1 MKYILRFFIATLFLA
16 FSSISLF
23 GQSVSVSF
31 NVNMMYQEVLE
42 NFDPDQNFVDVAGT
56 FNGWDGS
63 DHVLED
69 EEGDMIYSIT
79 IDGFTPGETIEFKF
93 RIDGAWDGREEFP
106 GEGPDGNRSYT
117 VQAED
122 NVIDVWYS
130 DELPP
135 DGPPIADFN
144 FSSSTVFEN
153 GTVWFTDRSGG
164 FVTEWEW
171 EFEGGTPSA
180 STERNPVVTY
190 SQTGTFDVTLIAK
203 HEEEADTLTIEDAI
217 TVSEWEPGETHWWND
232 AVFYEIFVRSFFDS
246 DGDGIGDF
254 VGMTEKLDYLNDGDP
269 DSGESL
275 GITGIWLMPIH
286 ESPSYHGYDVLDY
299 ESVNSEYGTM
309 DEFKDFLDA
318 AHERGIKV
326 IIDYVVNHSSSQH
339 QWFVNSQ
346 QNVEDY
352 RDYYYWSDT
361 HPGYN
366 GPWGQNVWHS
376 SGGEYYYGLF
386 WGGMPD
392 LNFNHEPVKQKI
404 FDAADFWLTEIG
416 VDGFRLDAVM
426 FIHKDGSQLEH
437 VPETFE
443 FWNEFNTQVKSS
455 NPDAVTVG
463 EAWTSTQQV
472 IPYVSDDRID
482 IAFEFDLA
490 YAIMGAVQGGNANG
504 LVDQMQLVYDSYDFL
519 QYATFLTN
527 HDKNRVMSE
536 FNDDWN
542 RARTAASIYL
552 TLPGVP
558 FIYYG
563 EEIGMTG
570 TKPDPDIRTPMQW
583 DSSTHSGF
591 TTGSP
596 WRSVNSNY
604 TNRNVELM
612 DEDPNSL
619 LNWYRNLISVRNN
632 HVSLRRGQYQN
643 IPNSLEPLYTFAREY
658 EDEKVLVMI
667 NTGSQQLELDEL
679 FVPGLGI
686 DEGQYD
692 ILNLATGEEIVISV
706 SASGHITGYDFSPYE
721 TIIVSPSDAT
731 PVSIEGRGEVV
742 DEFSLDQNYP
752 NPFNPVTTINYHLPE
767 SAEVSFSVYN
777 LLGQKVWNSSK
788 GTVPAGSHQVQFDAG
803 SLSSGVYIYQL
814 NVNGQIIDTKKMM
827 LVK

>member
-1 MKYILRFFIATLFLA
+1 MLQPIRTLAVLFIHLLLA
-16 FSSISLF
+16 VPLYA
-23 GQSVSVSF
+23 QTVSVSF
-31 NVNMMYQEVLE
+31 NVDMSYQQVLG
-42 NFDPDQNFVDVAGT
+42 NFDPDQNFVDIAGT

-63 DHVLED
+63 DHLLED
-69 EEGDMIYSIT
+69 EEGDLVYSINV
-79 IDGFTPGETIEFKF
+79 DGFTPGETIEFKF
-93 RIDGAWDGREEFP
+93 RIDGEWDGREEFP
-106 GEGPDGNRSYT
+106 GGGPNRSYT
-117 VQAED
+117 VQEED
-122 NVIDVWYS
+122 NVVEVWYN

-135 DGPPIADFN
+135 DGPPIADFSI
-144 FSSSTVFEN
+144 SSSSIFEN

-164 FVTEWEW
+164 FVTEWKW
-171 EFEGGTPSA
+171 EFEGGTPST
-180 STERNPVVTY
+180 STDRNPVVTY
-190 SQTGTFDVTLIAK
+190 QNAGSYDVTLIAK
-203 HEEEADTLTIEDAI
+203 HEDEADTLTVENAI
-217 TVSEWEPGETHWWND
+217 TVNEWEPGETYWWND

-254 VGMTEKLDYLNDGDP
+254 AGMIEKLDYLNDGDP
-269 DSGESL
+269 ESGESL

-309 DEFKDFLDA
+309 DEFKAFLDA

-339 QWFVNSQ
+339 QWFLNSQ
-346 QNVEDY
+346 QNLDDY
-352 RDYYYWSDT
+352 REYYYWRPD

-392 LNFNHEPVKQKI
+392 LNFNHEPLKQKI
-404 FDAADFWLTEIG
+404 FDSAEFWLTEVG

-426 FIHKDGSQLEH
+426 FIHKDGSQLQH

-443 FWNEFNTQVKSS
+443 FWHEFNNHVKAA

-463 EAWTSTQQV
+463 EAWTSTEQV

-490 YAIMGAVQGGNANG
+490 YTMMDVVRQGDARA
-504 LVDQMQLVYDSYDFL
+504 LEAQMQNVYDSYDFL

-527 HDKNRVMSE
+527 HDKDRVMSE
-536 FNDDWN
+536 FNDDSD
-542 RARTAASIYL
+542 RARTAAAIYL

-583 DSSTHSGF
+583 TSDTHAGF

-596 WRSVNSNY
+596 WRSVNSNF

-612 DEDPNSL
+612 DDDPESL
-619 LNWYRNLISVRNN
+619 LNWYRTLVHLRND
-632 HVSLRRGQYQN
+632 HISLRRGQYQN
-643 IPNSLEPLYTFAREY
+643 IPNSENALYTFQRTY
-658 EDEKVLVMI
+658 DDERLLVMI

-679 FVPGLGI
+679 FIPGLNI
-686 DEGQYD
+686 EEGAYS
-692 ILNLATGEEIVISV
+692 ITNLAGGDEMVITVSGAGTIEDLNFDSHHTIVLSM
-706 SASGHITGYDFSPYE
+706 E
-721 TIIVSPSDAT
+721 DAN
-731 PVSIEGRGEVV
+731 PVSIEEGGEAV
-742 DEFSLDQNYP
+742 ETFQLDQNYP
-752 NPFNPVTTINYHLPE
+752 NPFNPGTIIPYHLPE
-767 SAEVSFSVYN
+767 QADVTIRVYN
-777 LLGQKVWNSSK
+777 ILGQQVWVSNK
-788 GTVPAGSHQVQFDAG
+788 GVVSPGSYTAEFDAG
-803 SLSSGVYIYQL
+803 NLSSGVYIYQL
-814 NVNGQIIDTKKMM
+814 VIDGQLQDSRKMM

>member
-1 MKYILRFFIATLFLA
+1 MLQPIRTLAVLFIHLLLA
-16 FSSISLF
+16 VPLYA
-23 GQSVSVSF
+23 QTVSVSF
-31 NVNMMYQEVLE
+31 NVDMSYQQVLG
-42 NFDPDQNFVDVAGT
+42 NFDPDQNFVDIAGT

-63 DHVLED
+63 DHLLED
-69 EEGDMIYSIT
+69 EEGDLVYSINV
-79 IDGFTPGETIEFKF
+79 DGFTPGETIEFKF
-93 RIDGAWDGREEFP
+93 RIDGEWDGREEFP
-106 GEGPDGNRSYT
+106 GGGPNRSYT
-117 VQAED
+117 VQEED
-122 NVIDVWYS
+122 NVVEVWYN

-135 DGPPIADFN
+135 DGPPIADFSI
-144 FSSSTVFEN
+144 SSSSIFEN

-164 FVTEWEW
+164 FVTEWKW
-171 EFEGGTPSA
+171 EFEGGTPST
-180 STERNPVVTY
+180 STDRNPVVTY
-190 SQTGTFDVTLIAK
+190 QNAGSYDVTLIAK
-203 HEEEADTLTIEDAI
+203 HEDEADTLTVENAI
-217 TVSEWEPGETHWWND
+217 TVNEWEPGETYWWND

-254 VGMTEKLDYLNDGDP
+254 AGMIEKLDYLNDGDP
-269 DSGESL
+269 ESGESL

-309 DEFKDFLDA
+309 DEFKAFLDA

-339 QWFVNSQ
+339 QWFLNSQ
-346 QNVEDY
+346 QNVDDY
-352 RDYYYWSDT
+352 REYYYWRPD

-392 LNFNHEPVKQKI
+392 LNFNHEPLKQKI
-404 FDAADFWLTEIG
+404 FDSAEFWLTEVG

-426 FIHKDGSQLEH
+426 FIHKDGSQLQH

-443 FWNEFNTQVKSS
+443 FWHEFNNHVKAV
-455 NPDAVTVG
+455 NPDVVTVG
-463 EAWTSTQQV
+463 EAWTSTEQV

-490 YAIMGAVQGGNANG
+490 YTMMDVVRQGDARA
-504 LVDQMQLVYDSYDFL
+504 LEAQMQNVYDSYDFL

-527 HDKNRVMSE
+527 HDKDRVMSE
-536 FNDDWN
+536 FNDDWD
-542 RARTAASIYL
+542 RARTAAAIYL

-583 DSSTHSGF
+583 TSDTHAGF

-596 WRSVNSNY
+596 WRSVNSNF

-612 DEDPNSL
+612 DDDPESL
-619 LNWYRNLISVRNN
+619 LNWYRTLVHLRND
-632 HVSLRRGQYQN
+632 HISLRRGQYQN
-643 IPNSLEPLYTFAREY
+643 IPNSENALYTFQRTY
-658 EDEKVLVMI
+658 DDERLLVMI

-679 FVPGLGI
+679 FIPGLNI
-686 DEGQYD
+686 EEGAYS
-692 ILNLATGEEIVISV
+692 ITNLAGGDEMVITVSGAGTIEDLNFDSHHTIVLSM
-706 SASGHITGYDFSPYE
+706 E
-721 TIIVSPSDAT
+721 DAN
-731 PVSIEGRGEVV
+731 PVSIEEGGEAV
-742 DEFSLDQNYP
+742 ETFQLDQNYP
-752 NPFNPVTTINYHLPE
+752 NPFNPGTIIPYHLPE
-767 SAEVSFSVYN
+767 QADVTIRVYN
-777 LLGQKVWNSSK
+777 ILGQQVWVSNK
-788 GTVPAGSHQVQFDAG
+788 GVVSPGSYTAEFDAG
-803 SLSSGVYIYQL
+803 NLSSGVYIYQL
-814 NVNGQIIDTKKMM
+814 VIDGQLQDSRKMM

>member
-1 MKYILRFFIATLFLA
+1 MLQPIRTLAVLFIHLLLA
-16 FSSISLF
+16 VPLYA
-23 GQSVSVSF
+23 QTVSVSF
-31 NVNMMYQEVLE
+31 NVDMSYQQVLG
-42 NFDPDQNFVDVAGT
+42 NFDPDQNFVDIAGT

-63 DHVLED
+63 DHLLED
-69 EEGDMIYSIT
+69 EEGDLVYSINV
-79 IDGFTPGETIEFKF
+79 DGFTPGETIEFKF
-93 RIDGAWDGREEFP
+93 RIDGEWDGREEFP
-106 GEGPDGNRSYT
+106 GGGPNRSYT
-117 VQAED
+117 VQEED
-122 NVIDVWYS
+122 NVVEVWYN

-135 DGPPIADFN
+135 DGPPIADFSI
-144 FSSSTVFEN
+144 SSSSIFEN

-164 FVTEWEW
+164 FVTEWKW
-171 EFEGGTPSA
+171 EFEGGTPST
-180 STERNPVVTY
+180 STDRNPVVTY
-190 SQTGTFDVTLIAK
+190 QNAGSYDVTLIAK
-203 HEEEADTLTIEDAI
+203 HEDEADTLTVENAI
-217 TVSEWEPGETHWWND
+217 TVNEWEPGETYWWND

-254 VGMTEKLDYLNDGDP
+254 AGMIEKLDYLNDGDP
-269 DSGESL
+269 ESGESL

-309 DEFKDFLDA
+309 DEFKAFLDA

-339 QWFVNSQ
+339 QWFLNSQ
-346 QNVEDY
+346 QNVDDY
-352 RDYYYWSDT
+352 REYYYWRPD

-392 LNFNHEPVKQKI
+392 LNFNHEPLKQKI
-404 FDAADFWLTEIG
+404 FDSAEFWLTEVG

-426 FIHKDGSQLEH
+426 FIHKDGSQLQH

-443 FWNEFNTQVKSS
+443 FWHEFNNHVKAA

-463 EAWTSTQQV
+463 EAWTSTEQV

-490 YAIMGAVQGGNANG
+490 YTMMDVVRQGDARA
-504 LVDQMQLVYDSYDFL
+504 LEAQMQNVYDSYDFL

-527 HDKNRVMSE
+527 HDKDRVMSE
-536 FNDDWN
+536 FNDDSD
-542 RARTAASIYL
+542 RARTAAAIYL

-583 DSSTHSGF
+583 TSDTHAGF

-596 WRSVNSNY
+596 WRSVNSNF

-612 DEDPNSL
+612 DDDPESL
-619 LNWYRNLISVRNN
+619 LNWYRTLVHLRND
-632 HVSLRRGQYQN
+632 HISLRRGQYQN
-643 IPNSLEPLYTFAREY
+643 IPNSENALYTFQRTY
-658 EDEKVLVMI
+658 DDERLLVMI

-679 FVPGLGI
+679 FIPGLNI
-686 DEGQYD
+686 EEGAYS
-692 ILNLATGEEIVISV
+692 ITNLAGGDEMVITVSGAGTIEDLNFDSHHTIVLSM
-706 SASGHITGYDFSPYE
+706 E
-721 TIIVSPSDAT
+721 DAN
-731 PVSIEGRGEVV
+731 PVSIEEGGEAV
-742 DEFSLDQNYP
+742 ETFQLDQNYP
-752 NPFNPVTTINYHLPE
+752 NPFNPGTIIPYHLPE
-767 SAEVSFSVYN
+767 QADVTIRVYN
-777 LLGQKVWNSSK
+777 ILGQQVWVSNK
-788 GTVPAGSHQVQFDAG
+788 GVVSPGSYTAEFDAG
-803 SLSSGVYIYQL
+803 NLSSGVYIYQL
-814 NVNGQIIDTKKMM
+814 VIDGQLQDSRKMM

>member
-1 MKYILRFFIATLFLA
+1 MLQPIRTLAVLFIHLLLA
-16 FSSISLF
+16 VPLYA
-23 GQSVSVSF
+23 QTVSVSF
-31 NVNMMYQEVLE
+31 NVDMSYQQVLG
-42 NFDPDQNFVDVAGT
+42 NFDPDQNFVDIAGT

-63 DHVLED
+63 DHLLED
-69 EEGDMIYSIT
+69 EEGDLVYSINV
-79 IDGFTPGETIEFKF
+79 DGFTPGETIEFKF
-93 RIDGAWDGREEFP
+93 RIDGEWDGREEFP
-106 GEGPDGNRSYT
+106 GGGPNRSYT
-117 VQAED
+117 VQEED
-122 NVIDVWYS
+122 NVVEVWYN

-135 DGPPIADFN
+135 DGPPIADFSI
-144 FSSSTVFEN
+144 SSSSIFEN

-164 FVTEWEW
+164 FVTEWKW
-171 EFEGGTPSA
+171 EFEGGTPST
-180 STERNPVVTY
+180 STDRNPVVTY
-190 SQTGTFDVTLIAK
+190 QNAGSYDVTLIAK
-203 HEEEADTLTIEDAI
+203 HEDEADTLTVENAI
-217 TVSEWEPGETHWWND
+217 TVNEWEPGETYWWND

-254 VGMTEKLDYLNDGDP
+254 AGMIEKLDYLNDGDP
-269 DSGESL
+269 ESGESL

-309 DEFKDFLDA
+309 DEFKAFLDA

-339 QWFVNSQ
+339 QWFLNSQ
-346 QNVEDY
+346 QNVDDY
-352 RDYYYWSDT
+352 REYYYWRPD

-392 LNFNHEPVKQKI
+392 LNFNHEPLKQKI
-404 FDAADFWLTEIG
+404 FDSAEFWLTEVG

-426 FIHKDGSQLEH
+426 FIHKDGSQLQH

-443 FWNEFNTQVKSS
+443 FWHEFNNHVKAV
-455 NPDAVTVG
+455 NPDVVTVG
-463 EAWTSTQQV
+463 EAWTSTEQV

-490 YAIMGAVQGGNANG
+490 YTMMDVVRQGDARA
-504 LVDQMQLVYDSYDFL
+504 LEAQMQNVYDSYDFL

-527 HDKNRVMSE
+527 HDKDRVMSE
-536 FNDDWN
+536 FNDDSD
-542 RARTAASIYL
+542 RARTAAAIYL

-583 DSSTHSGF
+583 TSDTHAGF

-596 WRSVNSNY
+596 WRSVNSNF

-612 DEDPNSL
+612 DDDPESL
-619 LNWYRNLISVRNN
+619 LNWYRTLVHLRND
-632 HVSLRRGQYQN
+632 HISLRRGQYQN
-643 IPNSLEPLYTFAREY
+643 IPNSENALYTFQRTY
-658 EDEKVLVMI
+658 DDERLLVMI

-679 FVPGLGI
+679 FIPGLNI
-686 DEGQYD
+686 EEGAYS
-692 ILNLATGEEIVISV
+692 ITNLAGGDEMVITVSGAGTIEDLNFDSHHTIVLSM
-706 SASGHITGYDFSPYE
+706 E
-721 TIIVSPSDAT
+721 DAN
-731 PVSIEGRGEVV
+731 PVSIEEGGEAV
-742 DEFSLDQNYP
+742 ETFQLDQNYP
-752 NPFNPVTTINYHLPE
+752 NPFNPGTIIPYHLPE
-767 SAEVSFSVYN
+767 QADVTIRVYN
-777 LLGQKVWNSSK
+777 ILGQQVWVSNK
-788 GTVPAGSHQVQFDAG
+788 GVVSPGSYTAEFDAG
-803 SLSSGVYIYQL
+803 NLSSGVYIYQL
-814 NVNGQIIDTKKMM
+814 VIDGQLQDSRKMM